1 MNAPHQP
8 PADPP
13 VFRRLYRQL
22 RSLDRQT
29 QFLMDLGV
37 LVAAFTLAYLLRYDF
52 QVPESAVGTY
62 LRLLP
67 VVIGIQVLVAYLTG
81 IYTFIWRF
89 VGLAEVRAFA
99 LAALIAPLPLL
110 ALRFGL
116 PDIAQIWR
124 PPLSIILIDNLLA
137 FGGMLLLRVVR
148 RALYERTTARIRAR
162 GRAPGDRVLIL
173 GAGHTGVAIVREVKT
188 RGDTGLEAIGILD
201 DDASKVGS
209 VISGVR
215 VLGPLSQLAQEVRS
229 RNVDQVICAIAR
241 LPADD
246 LRKLVTVC
254 DALPVT
260 LRIVPPLAQIL
271 DGSVSVSRLRPVEIE
286 DLLGREPV
294 ELDSEGLQRFLT
306 GRRVLITG
314 AGGSIGAEIA
324 RQVLGFRPHALV
336 LVERAEFPLFE
347 LLRELEALPG
357 EDGRGVVQ
365 PIIADAGHEE
375 RMRSVFSTHRP
386 EVVIHAA
393 AHKHVGL
400 MEHNACE
407 AVHNNVGVTEV
418 VSRLAGEFEV
428 GTFVFVSTDKAVRP
442 TSVMGATKRVAER
455 IVSAR
460 DREYKT
466 RYVSVRFGNVLGSTG
481 SVIPIFRDQ
490 IARGGPV
497 TVTHPEM
504 VRYFMTIP
512 EASQLVL
519 QAGSFGR
526 GGEILLLDMGEPV
539 PIIRLAED
547 MIRLSGLSPYE
558 DIPIVFSGARPGE
571 KLVEELSLESTDLSR
586 TQHPKI
592 FVTGHGDDPD
602 RVGRGMKELIGLA
615 EIGLETDVRACLRR
629 LVPEAHL
636 GEARP
641 AARNSS
647 DRTARKG
654 VAGSPRSSISSE
666 DAR

>member
-1 MNAPHQP
+1 MNQP
-8 PADPP
+8 QPDTNPP

-37 LVAAFTLAYLLRYDF
+37 LLGAFTLAYLLRYDF
-52 QVPESAVGTY
+52 QVPEAALGTY
-62 LRLLP
+62 LRLVPIVL
-67 VVIGIQVLVAYLTG
+67 VIQVGVSYACG

-89 VGLAEVRAFA
+89 VGLAELRTFA
-99 LAALIAPLPLL
+99 LAAALAPLPLL
-110 ALRFGL
+110 GLRFGL
-116 PDIAQIWR
+116 PDTLHAWR
-124 PPLSIILIDNLLA
+124 PPISIILIDNLLA

-148 RALYERTTARIRAR
+148 RSLYERSTAREQAR
-162 GRAPGDRVLIL
+162 GRAPGERVLIL
-173 GAGHTGVAIVREVKT
+173 GAGHTGVAIVREIKT
-188 RGDTGLEAIGILD
+188 RGDTGLEAVGILD
-201 DDASKVGS
+201 DDVSKVGS

-215 VLGPLSQLAQEVRS
+215 VLGPLSTLAHEVRS
-229 RNVDQVICAIAR
+229 KNADQVICAIAH
-241 LPADD
+241 LPPSE
-246 LRKLVTVC
+246 LREIVAIC
-254 DALPVT
+254 DALPVS

-271 DGSVSVSRLRPVEIE
+271 DGSVSISRLRSVEIE

-294 ELDSEGLQRFLT
+294 QLDSEGLQRFLS

-324 RQVLGFRPHALV
+324 RQVLRFQPHALV

-357 EDGRGVVQ
+357 EDFRGVIR

-455 IVSAR
+455 VVSAR
-460 DREYKT
+460 DRDYST

-490 IARGGPV
+490 IASGGPV
-497 TVTHPEM
+497 TVTHPDM

-547 MIRLSGLSPYE
+547 MIRLSGLTPHE
-558 DIPIVFSGARPGE
+558 DVAIVFSGARPGE

-602 RVGRGMKELIGLA
+602 LVSEGMQELLGLA
-615 EIGLETDVRACLRR
+615 DLGLEADVRRCLRKM
-629 LVPEAHL
+629 VPEAQL
-636 GEARP
+636 NPDRPKSSGVPDSGRAREHSRRP
-641 AARNSS
+641 TSS
-647 DRTARKG
+647 S
-654 VAGSPRSSISSE
+654 GS
-666 DAR
+666 D

>member
-1 MNAPHQP
+1 
-8 PADPP
+8 
-13 VFRRLYRQL
+13 
-22 RSLDRQT
+22 
-29 QFLMDLGV
+29 MDLGV
-37 LVAAFTLAYLLRYDF
+37 LFGAFTFAYLLRYDF
-52 QVPESAVGTY
+52 QVPDGAIGTY

-67 VVIGIQVLVAYLTG
+67 IVILLQLTVSYLCG
-81 IYTFIWRF
+81 IYSFIWRF
-89 VGLAEVRAFA
+89 VGLAEVRTFA
-99 LAALIAPLPLL
+99 LAALLSPLPLF
-110 ALRFGL
+110 AMRFGL
-116 PDIAQIWR
+116 PEAAQSWR
-124 PPLSIILIDNLLA
+124 PPLSIIVIDNLLA
-137 FGGMLLLRVVR
+137 FGGMLLLRVIR
-148 RALYERTTARIRAR
+148 RSLYERSTARAQAQ
-162 GRAPGDRVLIL
+162 GRAPGERVLVL
-173 GAGHTGVAIVREVKT
+173 GAGHTGVAIVREIKT
-188 RGDTGLEAIGILD
+188 RGDTGLEAVGILD
-201 DDASKVGS
+201 DDASKIGS

-215 VLGPLSQLAQEVRS
+215 VLGPLDQLAQLVRS
-229 RNVDQVICAIAR
+229 TNADQVICAIAQ
-241 LPADD
+241 LPASE
-246 LRKLVTVC
+246 LRQIVSIC

-271 DGSVSVSRLRPVEIE
+271 DGSVSISRLRAVEIE

-294 ELDSEGLQRFLT
+294 QLDAEGLQRFLT

-324 RQVLGFRPHALV
+324 RQVLGFKPHSLV
-336 LVERAEFPLFE
+336 LLERAEYPLFQ

-357 EDGRGVVQ
+357 EDPRGVVS

-375 RMRSVFSTHRP
+375 RMRSVFSRHRP

-400 MEHNACE
+400 MEHNTCE

-418 VSRLAGEFEV
+418 LSRLAGEFEV

-460 DREYKT
+460 DRNYKT

-490 IARGGPV
+490 IAQGGPV

-547 MIRLSGLSPYE
+547 MIRLSGLTPYE
-558 DIPIVFSGARPGE
+558 DVAIVFSGARPGE

-592 FVTGHGDDPD
+592 FVTGHGDDPE
-602 RVGRGMKELIGLA
+602 RVSDGIKELLGLA
-615 EIGLETDVRACLRR
+615 DLGLETDVRNCLRK
-629 LVPEAHL
+629 LVPEAQISL
-636 GEARP
+636 DAAKGAR
-641 AARNSS
+641 ADAVQRS
-647 DRTARKG
+647 
-654 VAGSPRSSISSE
+654 AGRRPQQPTPRSEPS
-666 DAR
+666 

>member
-1 MNAPHQP
+1 MSQQTPSDSN
-8 PADPP
+8 PP

-22 RSLDRQT
+22 RALDRQT
-29 QFLMDLGV
+29 QFLMDLAV

-52 QVPESAVGTY
+52 QVPESAIGNY

-67 VVIGIQVLVAYLTG
+67 VVIILQVAVTYLCG

-89 VGLAEVRAFA
+89 VGLAEVRTFA
-99 LAALIAPLPLL
+99 IAAVIAPLPLF
-110 ALRFGL
+110 AMRFGL
-116 PDIAQIWR
+116 PDVAHAWR
-124 PPLSIILIDNLLA
+124 PPISIILIDNLLA

-148 RALYERTTARIRAR
+148 RSLYEHSTARAQAR
-162 GRAPGDRVLIL
+162 GRAPGERVLVL
-173 GAGHTGVAIVREVKT
+173 GAGHTGVAIVREIKT
-188 RGDTGLEAIGILD
+188 RGDTGLEAVGILD
-201 DDASKVGS
+201 DDASKIGS

-215 VLGPLSQLAQEVRS
+215 VLGPLSQLAQEVRAT
-229 RNVDQVICAIAR
+229 NADQVICAIAQ
-241 LPADD
+241 LPAAE
-246 LRKLVTVC
+246 LRQIVSIC
-254 DALPVT
+254 DALPVA

-271 DGSVSVSRLRPVEIE
+271 DGSVSISRLRAVEIE

-294 ELDSEGLQRFLT
+294 QLDSEGLQRFLS

-324 RQVLGFRPHALV
+324 RQVLSFQPRSLV

-357 EDGRGVVQ
+357 EDARGVVH

-460 DREYKT
+460 DREYST

-490 IARGGPV
+490 IAQGGPV

-547 MIRLSGLSPYE
+547 MIRLSGLTPYE
-558 DIPIVFSGARPGE
+558 DVSIVFSGARPGE

-602 RVGRGMKELIGLA
+602 RVSEGMQELLGLA
-615 EIGLETDVRACLRR
+615 DLGLESDVRQCLRK
-629 LVPEAHL
+629 LVPEAQL
-636 GEARP
+636 SLDRPSRGRAAESGRKLTERARRP
-641 AARNSS
+641 A
-647 DRTARKG
+647 
-654 VAGSPRSSISSE
+654 PRS
-666 DAR
+666 DAP